1 MTWSSKVLSGFLILL
16 GFLAGGEL
24 TARASGAPIPGSVL
38 AMAFLGVALWAR
50 WIRLES
56 VEAAADALLE
66 HLGLLFVPAG
76 VGVMLHFD
84 LISREA
90 FALVVT
96 VILSTAVVLGTTGY
110 IAHLLASKDKQSHG

>member
-1 MTWSSKVLSGFLILL
+1 M
-16 GFLAGGEL
+16 
-24 TARASGAPIPGSVL
+24 AS
-38 AMAFLGVALWAR
+38 LGVALWAG

-90 FALVVT
+90 FALVIT
-96 VILSTAVVLGTTGY
+96 VVLSTAVVLAATGY
-110 IAHLLASKDKQSHG
+110 VAHLLSSKDTQSHG